1 MNMSEMD
8 RMVLQTLSLA
18 MAGTAQVLRPAPREC
33 YANERGKVGINRP
46 KKKKK
51 FGKKKK

>member
-8 RMVLQTLSLA
+8 RMVLQTLTLA
-18 MAGTAQVLRPAPREC
+18 MAGTAQVLRPAPREY
-33 YANERGKVGINRP
+33 YANERGKVGTNRP

>member
-1 MNMSEMD
+1 MTETE
-8 RMVLQTLSLA
+8 RMLLQTLTLA
-18 MAGTAQVLRPAPREC
+18 LAGTSQVLRPAPREC
-33 YANERGKVGINRP
+33 YVNKRGKVGSNRP